1 MSGQATWIDV
11 FTVETWEEF
20 LRAGGETSG
29 FPERRWNTVQQLK
42 VGDRLYGYIS
52 GISRWVAV
60 LEVTKAPFRDS
71 SPIWSGAEYPARIGV
86 RVVES
91 LTPETGVPALEL
103 RDQMLLFKDL
113 KNPNKWSIYF
123 RSSPGRLPEED
134 AEVIEAA
141 IAHAKAEPTYR
152 PIPKSHRPK
161 AIETPSGAV
170 TIPEEEEDDYTTP
183 EPDVSSG
190 SLHSEMQWLLLKL
203 GSDMGL
209 DVWVARNDRS
219 KSWNGNAF
227 QGLRRLKQ
235 DLPTQ
240 FDPATSRTIELIDVL
255 WLDGNAIVAAFEV
268 ESTTSV
274 YSGLLRMSDLLAMQP
289 NLNIPLFI
297 VAPDERRAKV
307 IREVNRP
314 TFARLATPLAD
325 VCRFISFEGLRDYAA
340 SAGSLLRYL
349 KPEVL
354 QEISESCEADT
365 PG

>member
-1 MSGQATWIDV
+1 MSGSASWIDV
-11 FTVETWEEF
+11 FTVKSWQEF
-20 LRAGGETSG
+20 LEAGSEVSG
-29 FPERRWNTVQQLK
+29 FPERRWNAVQQLK

-60 LEVTKAPFRDS
+60 LEVTAPPFQDGT
-71 SPIWSGAEYPARIGV
+71 PIWSDAEYPSRVKV
-86 RVVES
+86 RVVEA
-91 LTPETGVPALEL
+91 LTPETGVPAQEL

-113 KNPNKWSIYF
+113 KNPNKWSIFF
-123 RSSPGRLPEED
+123 RSSPSRLPPED
-134 AEVIEAA
+134 GDVLEGA
-141 IAHAKAEPTYR
+141 IGHAKQEPVFR
-152 PIPKSHRPK
+152 PIPKIHRPK

-170 TIPEEEEDDYTTP
+170 TIPDEEDEASPTVEDTGGTQHT
-183 EPDVSSG
+183 EV
-190 SLHSEMQWLLLKL
+190 QWLLLKL
-203 GSDMGL
+203 GNDMGL

-219 KSWNGNAF
+219 KSWGDNAF
-227 QGLRRLKQ
+227 QSLRRLKQ
-235 DLPTQ
+235 ELPTQ

-255 WLDGNAIVAAFEV
+255 WLDGSAIVAAFEV

-297 VAPDERRAKV
+297 VAPDERHAKV
-307 IREVNRP
+307 IHEVNRP

-325 VCRFISFEGLRDYAA
+325 VCRFISFNGLRDYAQN
-340 SAGSLLRYL
+340 AGSLLRYL

-354 QEISESCEADT
+354 QEISESCEAET